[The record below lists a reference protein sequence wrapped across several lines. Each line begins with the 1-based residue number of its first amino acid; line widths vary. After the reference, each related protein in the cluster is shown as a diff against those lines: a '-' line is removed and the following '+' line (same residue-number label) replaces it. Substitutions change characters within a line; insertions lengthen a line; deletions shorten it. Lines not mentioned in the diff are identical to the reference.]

1 MDPGDLHA
9 ALEANPAARNV
20 LAVVVF
26 CFTYVLIAA
35 RRLRWL
41 PIGRPAGA
49 LLGAVAMVGLGVL
62 TPKQSYAAINQDT
75 IALLLGMMLITAYLD
90 EAAFFDWV
98 VSRFLAWCRT
108 PWQLLLLVA
117 VLSAVLSA
125 FLVNDTVCLFMTPI
139 VVLTCTR
146 AKLPMGPFLI
156 ALATSSN
163 IGSAATL
170 VGNPQNM
177 IIAHLSRLPFL
188 RFLAVAGPAAAVGLL
203 VNVGLLWLYYGRR
216 LPDRLEVEA
225 AAAGAQEEQARDP
238 AKLRRVLLVVGLVVL
253 GFLADCDL
261 GYTTLAGA
269 CALIVLDRVEPR
281 RAFERVDWTLLVFFC
296 GLFVVVAG
304 LERTGFVERVWT
316 AARPN
321 LDLST
326 TSGLDLFAVLVVVG
340 SNLVSNVPLVL
351 LTGPYLEGLGAP
363 PLVGWGALAFVST
376 IAGNLTLIGSVAN
389 IIVAEGAKEHYTLGF
404 VEYLRFGLV
413 STLLVLAAGLPVL
426 VLAARLVG

>member
-1 MDPGDLHA
+1 MDLHA

-20 LAVVVF
+20 VAVVLF
-26 CFTYVLIAA
+26 CCTYVLIAA
-35 RRLRWL
+35 RRLKWL

-90 EAAFFDWV
+90 EAAFFEWIV
-98 VSRFLAWCRT
+98 GRFLAWCST
-108 PWQLLLLVA
+108 PWQLLVLVSA
-117 VLSAVLSA
+117 LSAGLSA
-125 FLVNDTVCLFMTPI
+125 FLVNDTVCLFMTPV

-177 IIAHLSRLPFL
+177 IIAGLSKLPFL

-216 LPDRLEVEA
+216 LAARLEVEPAPA
-225 AAAGAQEEQARDP
+225 AKGEGRDP

-253 GFLADCDL
+253 GFLANCDL

-269 CALIVLDRVEPR
+269 CALMVLDRVEPR

-321 LDLST
+321 LDLGT
-326 TSGLDLFAVLVVVG
+326 TAGLDLFAALVVVG

-363 PLVGWGALAFVST
+363 PVLAWSALAFVST

>member
-1 MDPGDLHA
+1 MDLHA

-20 LAVVVF
+20 VAVVLF
-26 CFTYVLIAA
+26 CLTYALIAV

-90 EAAFFDWV
+90 EAAFFDWIV
-98 VSRFLAWCRT
+98 GRFLAWCRT
-108 PWQLLLLVA
+108 PWQLLVLVA
-117 VLSAVLSA
+117 VLSAGLSA
-125 FLVNDTVCLFMTPI
+125 FLVNDTVCLFMTPV

-146 AKLPMGPFLI
+146 TRLPMGPFLI
-156 ALATSSN
+156 AIATSAN

-177 IIAHLSRLPFL
+177 IIAHLSKLPFL
-188 RFLAVAGPAAAVGLL
+188 RFLAVAGPAAAVGLV

-216 LPDRLEVEA
+216 LPARLEAEQAPEA
-225 AAAGAQEEQARDP
+225 PQARDP
-238 AKLRRVLLVVGLVVL
+238 AKLRRVLVVVGLVVL
-253 GFLADCDL
+253 GFLANLDL

-269 CALIVLDRVEPR
+269 CALMVLERVEPR
-281 RAFERVDWTLLVFFC
+281 RPFEKVDWTLLVFFC

-316 AARPN
+316 EARPR

-326 TSGLDLFAVLVVVG
+326 TSGLDLFAVLIVIG

-363 PLVGWGALAFVST
+363 PVLAWGALAFVST

-404 VEYLRFGLV
+404 VEYLKFGLV

-426 VLAARLVG
+426 VLAARLAG

>member
-1 MDPGDLHA
+1 
-9 ALEANPAARNV
+9 
-20 LAVVVF
+20 
-26 CFTYVLIAA
+26 
-35 RRLRWL
+35 
-41 PIGRPAGA
+41 
-49 LLGAVAMVGLGVL
+49 
-62 TPKQSYAAINQDT
+62 
-75 IALLLGMMLITAYLD
+75 
-90 EAAFFDWV
+90 
-98 VSRFLAWCRT
+98 
-108 PWQLLLLVA
+108 
-117 VLSAVLSA
+117 
-125 FLVNDTVCLFMTPI
+125 
-139 VVLTCTR
+139 
-146 AKLPMGPFLI
+146 MGPFLI
-156 ALATSSN
+156 AIATSSN

-177 IIAHLSRLPFL
+177 IIAGLSKLPFL

-203 VNVGLLWLYYGRR
+203 VNVGLLWLSYGRR
-216 LPDRLEVEA
+216 LPARLEVEA
-225 AAAGAQEEQARDP
+225 APPADGTRDEAR
-238 AKLRRVLLVVGLVVL
+238 LRRVLVVVGLVVL
-253 GFLADCDL
+253 GFLSNLDL
-261 GYTTLAGA
+261 GYTALAGA

-281 RAFERVDWTLLVFFC
+281 RAFGRVDWTLLVFFC

-316 AARPN
+316 AARPG

-326 TSGLDLFAVLVVVG
+326 PAGLGLFTLLVVVG

-351 LTGPYLEGLGAP
+351 LTGPYLGGLGAP
-363 PLVGWGALAFVST
+363 PVLAWSALAFVST